1 MTGFNR
7 WCAVALL
14 VLLVVAVPVGVRAL
28 PAHDQQVS
36 AADLLARI
44 RASGDHGYSGYV
56 ESRGA
61 LELPVADRFTDVG
74 ALLGEQTR
82 MRVWWAA
89 DHRWRV
95 DKLLVSGE
103 TDLVQ
108 RDTLTTE
115 WSYEQNEA
123 RRSADPAIRLPR
135 TADLLPPALVER
147 LLQDVDESELTR
159 LDARRVAGRD
169 ALGLRLRPAA
179 PQSSIDHV
187 DLWADRES
195 AIPLRVEVYGDAASG
210 PALTSAFRDFS
221 ADVPDPAL
229 VAFSPPAGA
238 EVSYDNVLDIA
249 DAANQYAPVVPPDT
263 LAGLAK
269 SPSADRAVGVYG
281 SGVTRILALPLRGRE
296 AGPLREQLLT
306 TLGVVTKPEGTLVS
320 VGPLGLMLTG
330 SGSGSGSGDDGGW
343 LVVGTVTPDT
353 LLAAARDLATGVRAA
368 PDVPR

>member
-1 MTGFNR
+1 MTSFNR

-28 PAHDQQVS
+28 PVHDEQVS

-44 RASGDHGYSGYV
+44 RASEDHGYSGYV

-61 LELPVADRFTDVG
+61 LDLPVADRFTDVG

-89 DHRWRV
+89 EHRWRV

-103 TDLVQ
+103 SDLVQ
-108 RDTLTTE
+108 RETLTTE

-159 LDARRVAGRD
+159 LDPRRVAGRD

-195 AIPLRVEVYGDAASG
+195 GIPLRVEVYGDAASG

-221 ADVPDPAL
+221 ADAPDPAL

-238 EVSYDNVLDIA
+238 DVSYDNVLDIA

-281 SGVTRILALPLRGRE
+281 SGVTRILALPMRDRE

-306 TLGVVTKPEGTLVS
+306 TLGVVTAPEGTLVS
-320 VGPLGLMLTG
+320 VGPLGVLLT
-330 SGSGSGSGDDGGW
+330 GSGDDGGW
-343 LVVGTVTPDT
+343 LVVGTVTQDT
-353 LLAAARDLATGVRAA
+353 LLAAAHDLATGVRPASGGFQ
-368 PDVPR
+368 